1 MKRVTLKDIR
11 NSWRDIITRLEQ
23 SNSKIAHFLE
33 DVRLH
38 SFDGKQVLV
47 ELVNGHRFH
56 LKTLEKDAKLV
67 EEEMYDILGKSIKIK
82 FILQDDLDKLKEG
95 MTKLNDKR
103 CRIIAIRLLKM
114 YQRYSIG
121 IAKIEE
127 TGLELPESIKED
139 FYDVVLDLLGVPEDD
154 YSDAIDEQGFSGHET
169 INYCR
174 EWLWLDVDMDAD
186 TEEIVKWIE
195 GQVKL
200 YHDEHGKLS
209 EY

>member
-33 DVRLH
+33 DARLH

-82 FILQDDLDKLKEG
+82 FILQDDLDKLKERI
-95 MTKLNDKR
+95 TKLNDKR
-103 CRIIAIRLLKM
+103 CREIAVRLLKM

-154 YSDAIDEQGFSGHET
+154 YSYPIDEQGISAHET
-169 INYCR
+169 VNYCR
-174 EWLWLDVDMDAD
+174 EWLWFDVNMDAD

>member
-33 DVRLH
+33 DARLH

-82 FILQDDLDKLKEG
+82 FILQDDLDKLKERI
-95 MTKLNDKR
+95 TKLNDKR
-103 CRIIAIRLLKM
+103 CREIAVRLLKM

-139 FYDVVLDLLGVPEDD
+139 FYDVVLDLLGVPEDNH
-154 YSDAIDEQGFSGHET
+154 SDTINVQGFSGYET